1 MKAPIFALTKNEQR
15 VVIAVLMVLL
25 IAAFARYWHATNSP
39 MAREKPAPAQATMT
53 PVPSP
58 DLETDA
64 EKSGDETN

>member
-15 VVIAVLMVLL
+15 VVIAVLMALL
-25 IAAFARYWHATNSP
+25 IAAFARYWRAANSP
-39 MAREKPAPAQATMT
+39 IGREKPMPAQTTVT

-64 EKSGDETN
+64 EKSSDDSR